1 MSAEKVVSFVTN
13 PALYKKLRSDKAA
26 NLEMLWKEHQ
36 IGEEDIEY
44 LYLYARFQFDCGN
57 YSGAAE
63 FLKYYRLL
71 CNNGERAVS
80 ALWGKF
86 AADMLMADWDE
97 SLEDLNRIKEVIDN
111 KASHWTPLTQ
121 LTNRTWF
128 VHWSLFVFF
137 NHESGRNHIIDVFFQ
152 ARRSPAAPRACR
164 IPRRLAQPGPPPCAA
179 EREKSTGPPLNFV
192 PPPLSLPPS
201 YRRTAT

>member
-1 MSAEKVVSFVTN
+1 MTN

-26 NLEMLWKEHQ
+26 NLEMLSKEHQ

-44 LYLYARFQFDCGN
+44 LYLYARFQYDCGN

-71 CNNGERAVS
+71 CNNGERAFS

-86 AADMLMADWDE
+86 ASDILMQDWDE
-97 SLEDLNRIKEVIDN
+97 SLEDLNRIKEVID
-111 KASHWTPLTQ
+111 KSQHWSALTQ

-137 NHESGRNHIIDVFFQ
+137 NHESGRNAIIDVFFQ
-152 ARRSPAAPRACR
+152 ARRAICRRVSVAPSPRCFSVVLFREFLGGKAIGTAALCESHESRTCG
-164 IPRRLAQPGPPPCAA
+164 RRRCCNAV
-179 EREKSTGPPLNFV
+179 THNN
-192 PPPLSLPPS
+192 
-201 YRRTAT
+201 